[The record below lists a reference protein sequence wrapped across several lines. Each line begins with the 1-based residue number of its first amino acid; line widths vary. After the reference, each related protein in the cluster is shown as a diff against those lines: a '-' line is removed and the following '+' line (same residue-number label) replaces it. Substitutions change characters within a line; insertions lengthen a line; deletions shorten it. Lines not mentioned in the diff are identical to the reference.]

1 MRVRVQNKT
10 MLLEVDNFII
20 NDKAEIIGYS
30 VHDSSNT
37 FLLGSYNT
45 IDECI
50 DVLDAINRSGYSF
63 EMPESASLCK
73 SIVELD
79 VPYNI
84 ISDLYELNIC
94 YVYEITPR
102 ILSYFFKKKRAILEA
117 SIEQLKNK
125 EISKNEI
132 DS

>member
-1 MRVRVQNKT
+1 MRIRTQNKT

-30 VHDSSNT
+30 IHDSSNT

-50 DVLDAINRSGYSF
+50 DVLNAIRHHYKYF
-63 EMPESASLCK
+63 EMPESASMCK

-84 ISDLYELNIC
+84 ISDLYELNVDYI
-94 YVYEITPR
+94 YEINPR
-102 ILSYFFKKKRAILEA
+102 IMCCFSRKKRAMLEA
-117 SIEQLKNK
+117 SIERLKNK

-132 DS
+132 NS

>member
-1 MRVRVQNKT
+1 MRIRTQNKT

-30 VHDSSNT
+30 VHDSDNT

-73 SIVELD
+73 SIVGLD
-79 VPYNI
+79 VPYSI
-84 ISDLYELNIC
+84 ISDLYEYDIK

-102 ILSYFFKKKRAILEA
+102 IISYFSKKKRAMLEA

-132 DS
+132 NS